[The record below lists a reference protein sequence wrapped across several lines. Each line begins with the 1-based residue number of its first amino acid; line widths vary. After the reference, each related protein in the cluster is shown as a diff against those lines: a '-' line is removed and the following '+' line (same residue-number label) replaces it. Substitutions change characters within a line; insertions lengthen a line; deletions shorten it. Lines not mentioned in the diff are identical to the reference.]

1 MEKRNRKAGSRYS
14 LRDRIL
20 AQIMIVLVTVT
31 MLPYESLVVH
41 AASTT
46 TVKSIGSIQ
55 TEYEVDN
62 GTSKDDIGLPS
73 SLSVT
78 IETVTSA
85 EGATEETAPA
95 VSEETVDKSVS
106 WHGDYDGSTAG
117 TYALTA
123 SFDDSSLSYS
133 NMPTVHVTVKEA
145 ETEPEPTTP
154 EVNKTEDEDG
164 DDDEDPDQGKSE
176 EIAPEEETTPE
187 ENADEE
193 ETEEVESAKKDA
205 LKSPQPP
212 ETVTGRERTNLADFA
227 PDNMSATITHPDGSA
242 ITEPLHAGDL
252 FNLKLEFHEKE
263 EGIQFSMDTLRYKLP
278 NGAKAVPPLYGDST
292 VSVIVTDEAT
302 GTDKRLYLTTRFR
315 IEQSDDP
322 SVPDVIVYEWNH
334 EPEESYDALCIA
346 ENARLT
352 IGLQMMVNGE
362 GDDFEFDDD
371 TLIPVDLTVGINVIK
386 ENQINGDHVLTAAEK
401 EKMVFAIFDSNG
413 ARAKD
418 KDGNVIPEFTY
429 ADMVDQGNN
438 QAKKEFKGLVKGTY
452 TVRETSTLEI
462 PDYTLS
468 SSSVTEV
475 TDSIPASDERT
486 FHLKNIYVQDSG
498 KLVLK
503 KNFANGSALN
513 STNMTAAQRKK
524 ITFTV
529 TGPNNYRHVYTY
541 DDIYNADGALTLSE
555 LPVGTYHVVES
566 ADNVDGY
573 ECTSATYSFTV
584 DGQNRG
590 TGNIGGDIAVEKDKN
605 SEALFTNNY
614 RQKKGALKLTKE
626 FDGDGVTDALK
637 NNVTFTITGPNN
649 YSRTVT
655 YAEIAS
661 GSITISNLPVGTY
674 TIKENGV
681 ASGNGTKVETFIDG
695 GTTAST
701 TLQTTASVTDG
712 ETAQTTYKNVYT
724 KVGSLK
730 IIKKVTGDKN
740 YKNFR
745 EKKSKATV
753 TITGPNGYTKTVTIN
768 STNFGTGADGVY
780 TINNLPIGN
789 YTVTEG
795 GNADFTNFTRV
806 TTYDGDVSGTGTST
820 PGTSKVKFGETAEI
834 TVNNDYS
841 QDKGTIKIKK
851 IVTGDIASVAAFKA
865 KFTDPNTVLFTI
877 SNGTNSY
884 SVKVSDLNENGEYS
898 IDVPV
903 GNNYTVEEIHADLA
917 DYIRTTTVRLD
928 GNSNTNKTS
937 PFSVAKDSQ
946 HEAEFTNN
954 YVNSG
959 KLKITKSYVGAL
971 SAAEQSEVNKKL
983 RFKILDADHG
993 DSVVTLN
1000 NGQSEF
1006 TLAEMLKGID
1016 LPTGNYKVVE
1026 SGDEYKPEIYTHGEN
1041 DVWSMLVTGDNE
1053 VDRTYGHTSAAKP
1066 VTAGNESYIY
1076 FYNQY
1081 LKIGVGVTVVKYVII
1096 DGQGV
1101 DTDNPDPGE
1110 NQFTAE
1116 QRRVENY
1123 VKDHIRFVVYA
1134 GTSATGTPIGTYAY
1148 RAESITPAEEQQGVK
1163 PVSQLVLEPG
1173 TYTIV
1178 ETNYDVDNYTASVL
1192 FYVSGSIKNSPVK
1205 STDHKVTFTVVAG
1218 GHIGIDIT
1226 NGYTGYGKLVV
1237 KKAFGASSQLNNENL
1252 TEAQKKAIQ
1261 FKVTGY
1267 KNAKIDED
1275 GNALTGN
1282 EIVFGPETFSYFDM
1296 ANGQKVF
1303 EKVPT
1308 GVYIVKETNGTGI
1321 STLYKCTKTTEP
1333 DGNLLIELGDE
1344 KEITFTNTY
1353 TRKLGNL
1360 EVVKTFA
1367 GDPLNS
1373 DCDLSKMT
1381 FTVTGPDGYTAT
1393 KTYDE
1398 FTDGKWTIN
1407 NLPTGTYTVKET
1419 GADYEDQYYE
1429 RTTTVKVGTDAET
1442 AYDDAAGA
1450 SGAVPEDD
1458 TLTINLINS
1467 YKEVGALI
1475 FNKSFVDDAAI
1486 NKLTDAQKAAVAFT
1500 VKDSTGAT
1508 IATITYAQIK
1518 AAVDAGEPGYKILV
1532 DAPADYTIVESADI
1546 AGYERTTTV
1555 KVNAQTA
1562 DYDETTGV
1570 SAHVDKFTSSTVDF
1584 TNEYK
1589 EAGKLVVTKSISYTG
1604 NLTEEQQKEFKFTVT
1619 DPDGNVLKDADGN
1632 EIGVFTYYDMVK
1644 NSTGKVGTM
1653 TFENL
1658 PAGTYHIKEEVLHE
1672 GDDQANPF
1680 YGLVRTTTIT
1690 VGTDKTNGLEADFN
1704 VTKDNTN
1711 VLVTNTYADV
1721 PPLTVVKRGGGYP
1734 TKTTG
1739 IGGLEY
1745 PIWKFTLDISNL
1757 SVATTTNG
1765 TTEIKDTYDV
1775 LFGDSDL
1782 GIRPEYFKTL
1792 TAAEAAQYVGDADAN
1807 KLIPVDTNGN
1817 ANGVTVTISENG
1829 TNGSTIK
1836 IEGVSDT
1843 TTPHHTLTFYLM
1855 PKDADSL
1862 GLLNLS
1868 DDQDEAGEESTE
1880 VVKSFYNN
1888 IQYKELPLSDWTT
1901 QKTPVEYNYRYEM
1914 LHKEA
1919 ENYNAEKKSFFDPAN
1934 PDQVVNYAVYRIV
1947 MNPEAK
1953 WMGDQ
1958 NQTKVDCKDEFSD
1971 NQYVDE
1977 STIKFYTYDENDQLV
1992 ETTVDYNMSGNVI
2005 TFKIDNGK
2013 RYEMTYHAEIL
2024 YTADDLHHTMEVWNK
2039 MQMNNKWVRPNPEF
2053 VPESLGDASVDY
2065 IKLRKT
2071 DRVKSNVT
2079 LAGAQFELYG
2089 SVADAE
2095 AGRNCMGTY
2104 TTGANGICI
2113 IQDYSYTDEEG
2124 VEKTGHIYANKDKV
2138 WALKEVVAPPGYE
2151 LINYIVQ
2158 VRLANRTK
2166 GETADPSQF
2175 IYLPSTAVGVKDKPY
2190 EGKVE
2195 LGALKEL
2202 IGSNVDVAA
2211 GDYEFTLTGIDGAPT
2226 GKAASDSEPAP
2237 TAPVTKA
2244 NDANGKVRFGEIVFR
2259 TTDLTPIRDANGVIT
2274 GYEPTTFKY
2283 TIKEEPGDK
2292 DGVTYDTTE
2301 HTVEVKVTS
2310 NDEDDTLDVEVKI
2323 DGKVVTAGENDVYYA
2338 NISNEYNA
2346 EGSLVLGAK
2355 KTIKGRKL
2363 RVEEFTFEAALND
2376 ADNTV
2381 VSAKNAAENVYDC
2394 DIVFPQIDYVLDE
2407 SDEAGYKDT
2416 TKVVKEDDTYTV
2428 HIDPD
2433 VMNKTDGDG
2442 HRYVDYQYT
2451 IKEDTKT
2458 PIKGVTYDETEYP
2471 VTVRVTDLDNG
2482 DLKITVMKNN
2492 TVVTDFFSNFVFK
2505 NYYSAEGEAKPAGK
2519 KFVENDDQKLEA
2531 GTYEFNVYDITD
2543 GETLLGKVTHAEA
2556 SAANAGAAIQFPTI
2570 KAVVKPTATDDEL
2583 GMKVVTGNS
2592 GYVKEIVIT
2601 YRNYEDFLKEDG
2613 KTPKEFKFKFNEL
2626 HGGEIREGIQYSD
2639 VSYEVTATV
2648 TMNEKDESVLDVNL
2662 SKTKELD
2669 FTNTPMKAEGQA
2681 TPAGKKV
2688 LNGKTL
2694 KDGDFTFDLYY
2705 GTKVI
2710 GHVTNE
2716 AGGKIKYPVIK
2727 FVLDA
2732 AGTEGVTVDSEND
2745 TAVVTVTVRNPGK
2758 LAGPYTFTVMENS
2771 DKPKAGITYPLY
2783 PNDRKTFTATAKM
2796 KEGSNEE
2803 IVVTLSDA
2811 DALDFTNTYGAN
2823 GEDKPEGKKV
2833 LEGRKLKARE
2843 FWFRVYDA
2851 DGNEIGRVTNDLNGK
2866 ILYPTFK
2873 YVVDSKAKAG
2883 RELETANGALTAV
2896 IITVNKVE
2904 DLKATTYTV
2913 DELEE
2918 SEAGIT
2924 YDTKTKQTITVTP
2937 EVDPDDESKLK
2948 VTAEA
2953 EEGKVFT
2960 NTYTAAGQAKP
2971 SGFKELTN
2979 RLPDNEEFQFEIK
2992 EGDKVIAT
3000 VKNTDSLNDEQNKKA
3015 IDYPTFKYTVDS
3027 TKDAGTTYDEASNTI
3042 TVNVKKAED
3051 LKSQY
3056 NYTISEVI
3064 PEGAD
3069 ETTDGKYIYK
3079 GVTYDTTVIDLTVNV
3094 AVNQDDKSR
3103 LTVTID
3109 KATGNDFTNE
3119 YDATGAM
3126 ELTAEKTLFGR
3137 ILNSGEFTFR
3147 LKDEQGNTLQEK
3159 KNVKNAITFDRITYT
3174 LDDMDKDAHGFVKDT
3189 VYNYTVSE
3197 VDEGA
3202 DGVTYDKNVYGIK
3215 VTLHD
3220 NKDGTINVKVEDE
3233 FGSLIDA
3240 ILAKYK
3246 FKNAF
3251 ENFYNAK
3258 GEGEFS
3264 GTKTLRGREIKND
3277 DDETVFTFKIKI
3289 GTKEF
3294 TLTNTGNQIKYPKLK
3309 FVVDSSL
3316 KPGTVLLP
3324 AWENE
3329 NHETIVVKAA
3339 DLENIINVKDATADP
3354 VEYEPKDYEF
3364 TVTEETGN
3372 AAGITYDT
3380 KSYAVKATV
3389 SLNAKDKSVLD
3400 VNVETTPADAK
3411 NVNFVN
3417 TYRAKGED
3425 TGEGTKF
3432 LYGREI
3438 KAKEFAFTIAD
3449 GAGKAI
3455 GTVVNDANGV
3465 IQYPVFKYVVDPD
3478 AVNLG
3483 LTTEKD
3489 ADGNLTAVIKT
3500 YASKEDL
3507 EKDLTATYTV
3517 KENVGTE
3524 TGITYDGTT
3533 VDTINVAVEVTKE
3546 EIETDVAKL
3555 NVTVTTDSSAKFTN
3569 YYKARGEKS
3578 ITGSKEL
3585 TYRLPEDE
3593 EFEFVISEK
3602 IPDQRGSHEIARVK
3616 SSDMINEG
3624 YTGKT
3629 IKYPT
3634 FRYIVDYQAEAGTVY
3649 DAKNNVIIVT
3659 VNWVEDL
3666 KNGFTY
3672 TIKEVND
3679 GQTYFTYDT
3688 TEITLNVTVTPTDE
3702 EIEPRVA
3709 KLDVAIEKSEG
3720 NDFHNKY
3727 HAKGALQLYAEKTLL
3742 GRLLNRDDFTFD
3754 LKRTDET
3761 FENVIETVDTKTNTR
3776 EGSVTF
3782 DLIEYDLDSMDKD
3795 EHGYVKDT
3803 KYYYTVNE
3811 VVPEGAVENEDGTY
3825 TYNGVTYDPAVFQ
3838 ITATLHDNKKGLIEV
3853 SVDAKPEGEL
3863 TFVEKIFGY
3872 EFKFGNAFV
3881 NFYHAEG
3888 EDTISG
3894 TKTLRGRNL
3903 TDGEYQFEIKD
3914 ADGNVLATVSNNADG
3929 TINYPVFRYV
3939 VNHLAEENSYAFDK
3953 TNNTLT
3959 LTTNNLEDMVTPVIP
3974 AEDAEEGSDLVTYEP
3989 KDYIYTI
3996 DEVIPEGAKD
4006 NGDGTYTYK
4015 GVTYNELVNHYDLT
4029 ATVAVNADDMGILD
4043 VSIEPNEGLDF
4054 INTYRAKGEDTVV
4067 GEKILKGADIKDYEG
4082 MFSFTVSDGEGNLIT
4097 TVTNDAEGKILYPTF
4112 RYVVDPDAEAG
4123 AVYDEEENVYTVT
4136 VNAYEDLAE
4145 VYRFTVTEVEGDLED
4160 MAYNVGEKLEY
4171 EITVTVV
4178 ADDEDPAN
4186 LNVVALP
4193 NTAVDFVNR
4202 QYFKAGLYKVSE
4214 NSGEALKGAVIRLVR
4229 VDDGE
4234 IIDEWTTD
4242 GSIHIINLIEIGTG
4256 TFRFVEVKSPSGYH
4270 LAKSIEF
4277 TMSED
4282 GEFSSTYDHIYD
4294 DDGNAIF
4301 IMRDPKDAS
4310 TGDEAP
4316 LAAAGGAFA
4325 VGLAGLA
4332 AVLAQRKKRRA

>member
-78 IETVTSA
+78 IETATSA

-452 TVRETSTLEI
+452 TVREISTLEI

-468 SSSVTEV
+468 SSSVTEA
-475 TDSIPASDERT
+475 TLPIPASDERT
-486 FHLKNIYVQDSG
+486 FHLTNIYVQDSG

-541 DDIYNADGALTLSE
+541 DDIYNAGGALTVSD
-555 LPVGTYHVVES
+555 LPVGKYHVVEN
-566 ADNVDGY
+566 AGNVDGY

-590 TGNIGGDIAVEKDKN
+590 TGNIGGDITVEKDKN

-661 GSITISNLPVGTY
+661 GSITISDLPVGNY

-681 ASGNGTKVETFIDG
+681 ASGNGTKVETFINGDK
-695 GTTAST
+695 TAST

-768 STNFGTGADGVY
+768 STNFGTGADGVC
-780 TINNLPIGN
+780 TIKDLPIGN

-806 TTYDGDVSGTGTST
+806 TTYDGDVSGRGTST

-884 SVKVSDLNENGEYS
+884 SVKVSDLDENGEYS
-898 IDVPV
+898 IEVPTSSTAYKITEV
-903 GNNYTVEEIHADLA
+903 NADLA
-917 DYIRTTTVRLD
+917 NYIRTTTVTLD
-928 GNSNTNKTS
+928 GNDSSNPTS
-937 PFSVAKDSQ
+937 ATVSQ
-946 HEAEFTNN
+946 KGQEHTAAFTNN

-959 KLKITKSYVGAL
+959 KLKITKSYAGAIT
-971 SAAEQSEVNKKL
+971 SAEQAEVNKQL
-983 RFKILDADHG
+983 RFQILDADHN
-993 DSVVTLN
+993 DAVVTV
-1000 NGQSEF
+1000 NGKSEF
-1006 TLAEMLKGID
+1006 TLAEMLEGID
-1016 LPTGNYKVVE
+1016 LPVGHYKVVE
-1026 SGDEYKPEIYTHGEN
+1026 SGDEYKTDVYTHGEN
-1041 DVWSMLVTGDNE
+1041 DVWSMLVSSDNDI
-1053 VDRTYGHTSAAKP
+1053 DRTYGHTSSAQE
-1066 VTAGNESYIY
+1066 VTYGNESYIY
-1076 FYNQY
+1076 FWNRYT
-1081 LKIGVGVTVVKYVII
+1081 KVGVGVGVVKYVII
-1096 DGQGV
+1096 NGQAI
-1101 DTDNPDPGE
+1101 DTDNPGH
-1110 NQFTAE
+1110 NSFTEE
-1116 QRRVENY
+1116 QKRVENY
-1123 VKDHIRFVVYA
+1123 VKDHIRFVVYQ
-1134 GTSATGTPIGTYAY
+1134 GSSASGTPVGTYAY
-1148 RAESITPAEEQQGVK
+1148 REESITPAERQAGVK

-1178 ETNYDVDNYTASVL
+1178 ETNYEVDNYEASVL
-1192 FYVSGSIKNSPVK
+1192 FYVSGSIKNSPVESK
-1205 STDHKVTFTVVAG
+1205 KHQVTFTVVAG
-1218 GHIGIDIT
+1218 SAAHIGIDVT
-1226 NGYTGYGKLVV
+1226 NGYIGYGHLIV
-1237 KKAFGASSQLNNENL
+1237 KKKFGADSQLNNANL
-1252 TEAQKKAIQ
+1252 TDDQKKAIQ
-1261 FKVTGY
+1261 FTVTGY
-1267 KNAKIDED
+1267 RNTLINDD
-1275 GNALTGN
+1275 GTAQTGN
-1282 EIVFGPETFSYFDM
+1282 EIIYGPKTFSYFDM
-1296 ANGQKVF
+1296 TEVEGVFQKKF

-1308 GVYIVKETNGTGI
+1308 GVYIVKETNAEGI
-1321 STLYKCTKTTEP
+1321 STLYNCTTTKAPEGSSIGIEI
-1333 DGNLLIELGDE
+1333 GNE
-1344 KEITFTNTY
+1344 KDITFTNTY

-1360 EVVKTFA
+1360 EVKKTIA
-1367 GDPLNS
+1367 GDPEVTARFMQ

-1442 AYDDAAGA
+1442 AYDDAAGV
-1450 SGAVPEDD
+1450 SGAVEDKK
-1458 TLTINLINS
+1458 TLHVELINS

-1475 FNKSFVDDAAI
+1475 FKKSFIDDEAI
-1486 NKLTDAQKAAVAFT
+1486 NKLTPEQKAAVAFT

-1518 AAVDAGEPGYKILV
+1518 AAGEPGYKILV
-1532 DAPADYTIVESADI
+1532 DAPADYTIIESADI

-1604 NLTEEQQKEFKFTVT
+1604 DLTEEQQKEFKFTVT
-1619 DPDGNVLKDADGN
+1619 DPDGNVLKDANGN
-1632 EIGVFTYYDMVK
+1632 EIGVFTYFDMVK

-1658 PAGTYHIKEEVLHE
+1658 PAGTYHIEEEVLHE

-1792 TAAEAAQYVGDADAN
+1792 TAAEAAQYVGDAEAN

-1817 ANGVTVTISENG
+1817 ANGVTVTISENR
-1829 TNGSTIK
+1829 TDGSTIK

-1880 VVKSFYNN
+1880 VVKSFNNN

-1919 ENYNAEKKSFFDPAN
+1919 ENYDAEKKSFFDPAN

-1958 NQTKVDCKDEFSD
+1958 NQTQVDCKDEFSD

-2113 IQDYSYTDEEG
+2113 IQDYSYTDEDG

-2175 IYLPSTAVGVKDKPY
+2175 IFLPSTAVGVKDKPY

-2323 DGKVVTAGENDVYYA
+2323 DGKTVTAGENDVYFA

-2346 EGSLVLGAK
+2346 EGHLVLGAR
-2355 KTIKGRKL
+2355 KTIAGRKL
-2363 RVEEFTFEAALND
+2363 RVQEFTFEAKLND
-2376 ADNTV
+2376 ADDTV
-2381 VSAKNAAENVYDC
+2381 VSAQNVEEHVIDLYNC

-2407 SDEAGYKDT
+2407 SDAAGYTNT
-2416 TKVVKEDDTYTV
+2416 TKVVKKDGKYTV
-2428 HIDPD
+2428 YIDPD
-2433 VMNKTDGDG
+2433 VLNKTDGDG

-2451 IKEDTKT
+2451 IKEAKNN
-2458 PIKGVTYDETEYP
+2458 PPQGVTMDETEYD

-2482 DLKITVMKNN
+2482 KLKIVVLKNGSIL
-2492 TVVTDFFSNFVFK
+2492 DPAEFFSNFVFK
-2505 NYYSAEGEAKPAGK
+2505 NYYNAEGEAKPEGK
-2519 KFVENDDQKLEA
+2519 KFVKDDGQALAA
-2531 GTYEFNVYDITD
+2531 GTYEFNVYDLTD
-2543 GETLLGKVTHAEA
+2543 GEKLIGKVTHAA
-2556 SAANAGAAIQFPTI
+2556 STAGSAGAAIQFPTI
-2570 KAVVKPTATDDEL
+2570 SAEVRPTAKDDEL
-2583 GMKVVTGNS
+2583 GMKVITGND
-2592 GYVKEIVIT
+2592 GYVKEIAIT
-2601 YRNYEDFLKEDG
+2601 YRNIEDFSDENGNL
-2613 KTPKEFKFKFNEL
+2613 KEFKFRFNEL
-2626 HGGEIREGIQYSD
+2626 HGGQIRDGIQYSD
-2639 VSYEVTATV
+2639 ASYEVTATV

-2669 FTNTPMKAEGQA
+2669 FTNTPMGAEGQA
-2681 TPAGKKV
+2681 TPEGKKV
-2688 LNGKTL
+2688 LNGRKL
-2694 KDGDFTFDLYY
+2694 KEGEFTFDLYY
-2705 GTKVI
+2705 GDTVI
-2710 GHVTNE
+2710 GHVTNA
-2716 AGGKIKYPVIK
+2716 AGGQIKYPVIK

-2732 AGTEGVTVDSEND
+2732 AGTEGVTVDSETD
-2745 TAVVTVTVRNPGK
+2745 TTLVTITVRNPGK
-2758 LAGPYTFTVMENS
+2758 LVGPYTFTVKENS
-2771 DKPKAGITYPLY
+2771 DNPSPGIVYPLY
-2783 PNDRKTFTATAKM
+2783 PDDRKTFTATAKM

-2803 IVVTLSDA
+2803 IEVTLNNANS
-2811 DALDFTNTYGAN
+2811 LNFINTYGAA
-2823 GEDKPEGKKV
+2823 GEETAEGKKV
-2833 LEGRKLKARE
+2833 LEGRDLEAKE
-2843 FWFRVYDA
+2843 FWFGILDA
-2851 DGNEIGRVTNDLNGK
+2851 NNSEIGRVTNDRNGK
-2866 ILYPTFK
+2866 IQYPTFR
-2873 YVVDSKAKAG
+2873 YVVNPNGTPG
-2883 RELETANGALTAV
+2883 RETETANGALTKV
-2896 IITVNKVE
+2896 TITVKNVE
-2904 DLKATTYTV
+2904 DLAATEYTV
-2913 DELEE
+2913 YEIEE
-2918 SEAGIT
+2918 SEDGIT
-2924 YDTKTKQTITVTP
+2924 YDTSTRQKITVTP
-2937 EVDPDDESKLK
+2937 SVNPTDASKLI
-2948 VTAEA
+2948 VSVEA
-2953 EEGKVFT
+2953 EKGKVFT
-2960 NTYTAAGQAKP
+2960 NTFEAAGQAKP
-2971 SGFKELTN
+2971 SGYKELTN
-2979 RLPDNEEFQFEIK
+2979 RLPDEGEFEFEIK
-2992 EGDKVIAT
+2992 EGETGICT
-3000 VKNTDSLNDEQNKKA
+3000 VKSTDDLNPEENKKK
-3015 IDYPTFKYTVDS
+3015 IDYPTFKYTVDAN
-3027 TKDAGTTYDEASNTI
+3027 KEAGTTYDEDTNTI
-3042 TVNVKKAED
+3042 TVNVQKVED
-3051 LKSQY
+3051 IASPYK
-3056 NYTISEVI
+3056 YTVKEVI
-3064 PEGAD
+3064 PTGA
-3069 ETTDGKYIYK
+3069 EQTTDGQYIYK
-3079 GVTYDTTVIDLTVNV
+3079 GVTYDQTVINLTVNV
-3094 AVNQDDKSR
+3094 VVNQNDNSR
-3103 LTVTID
+3103 LDVTIN
-3109 KATGNDFTNE
+3109 KSTGNDFKNE
-3119 YDATGAM
+3119 YETKGAM
-3126 ELTAEKTLFGR
+3126 ELTAKKTLLGR
-3137 ILNSGEFTFR
+3137 ILNSGEFTFE
-3147 LKDEQGNTLQEK
+3147 LKDEKGNVLQRK
-3159 KNVKNAITFDRITYT
+3159 QNVKDTITFDRITYT
-3174 LDDMDKDAHGFVKDT
+3174 QDNMDRDEHGFIKDT
-3189 VYNYTVSE
+3189 VYKYTVSE
-3197 VDEGA
+3197 VKGNA
-3202 DGVTYDKNVYGIK
+3202 GGVTYDTKEYKIT

-3220 NKDGTINVKVEDE
+3220 NKDGTMNVKVEE
-3233 FGSLIDA
+3233 EGQNPIEA
-3240 ILAKYK
+3240 ILAQYK

-3251 ENFYNAK
+3251 KNFYDAV
-3258 GEGEFS
+3258 GQGTFEGN
-3264 GTKTLRGREIKND
+3264 KTLKGRQIKD
-3277 DDETVFTFKIKI
+3277 GDEETVFTFIIKTED
-3289 GTKEF
+3289 GKEF
-3294 TLTNTGNQIKYPKLK
+3294 TLTNTGSQIPYPALKY
-3309 FVVDSSL
+3309 VVDSSL
-3316 KPGTVLLP
+3316 DPGTVMVP
-3324 AWENE
+3324 AWEDDS
-3329 NHETIVVKAA
+3329 HKTIVVKAA
-3339 DLENIINVKDATADP
+3339 DLENIVEVVDANADP
-3354 VEYEPKDYEF
+3354 VQYQPKEYKY
-3364 TVTEETGN
+3364 TVTEKAGT
-3372 AAGITYDT
+3372 AAGITYDE
-3380 KSYAVKATV
+3380 TV
-3389 SLNAKDKSVLD
+3389 YTVTAKVSVNAKDNGKLD
-3400 VNVETTPADAK
+3400 VDVKASPKEEVSFT
-3411 NVNFVN
+3411 N
-3417 TYRAKGED
+3417 TYRAR
-3425 TGEGTKF
+3425 GEGTGKSAKF
-3432 LYGREI
+3432 LYGRVLED
-3438 KAKEFAFTIAD
+3438 KEFTFEITD
-3449 GAGKAI
+3449 KAGKI
-3455 GTVVNDANGV
+3455 LGTVVNDATGV
-3465 IQYPVFKYVVDPD
+3465 IQYPVFRYIVDPD
-3478 AVNLG
+3478 ADNLG
-3483 LTTEKD
+3483 LWTEED
-3489 ADGNLTAVIKT
+3489 AEGHLITVTKVYD
-3500 YASKEDL
+3500 SKEDL
-3507 EKDLTATYTV
+3507 EKDLTAEYKV
-3517 KENVGTE
+3517 RELKGDVDGNTE
-3524 TGITYDGTT
+3524 PGITYDTAT
-3533 VDTINVAVEVTKE
+3533 VDTIKVAVQVTKDKLE
-3546 EIETDVAKL
+3546 EGVAKL
-3555 NVTVTTDSSAKFTN
+3555 DVKVATDSEAEFKN
-3569 YYKARGEKS
+3569 YYKARGEKN

-3593 EFEFVISEK
+3593 EFEFVISGK
-3602 IPDQRGSHEIARVK
+3602 DGEIARVK
-3616 SSDMINEG
+3616 SHDQRNPHRKDHQVSYIQIHCG
-3624 YTGKT
+3624 LQGK
-3629 IKYPT
+3629 
-3634 FRYIVDYQAEAGTVY
+3634 
-3649 DAKNNVIIVT
+3649 
-3659 VNWVEDL
+3659 
-3666 KNGFTY
+3666 
-3672 TIKEVND
+3672 
-3679 GQTYFTYDT
+3679 
-3688 TEITLNVTVTPTDE
+3688 
-3702 EIEPRVA
+3702 
-3709 KLDVAIEKSEG
+3709 
-3720 NDFHNKY
+3720 
-3727 HAKGALQLYAEKTLL
+3727 
-3742 GRLLNRDDFTFD
+3742 GRHR
-3754 LKRTDET
+3754 
-3761 FENVIETVDTKTNTR
+3761 I
-3776 EGSVTF
+3776 
-3782 DLIEYDLDSMDKD
+3782 
-3795 EHGYVKDT
+3795 
-3803 KYYYTVNE
+3803 
-3811 VVPEGAVENEDGTY
+3811 
-3825 TYNGVTYDPAVFQ
+3825 
-3838 ITATLHDNKKGLIEV
+3838 
-3853 SVDAKPEGEL
+3853 
-3863 TFVEKIFGY
+3863 
-3872 EFKFGNAFV
+3872 
-3881 NFYHAEG
+3881 
-3888 EDTISG
+3888 
-3894 TKTLRGRNL
+3894 
-3903 TDGEYQFEIKD
+3903 
-3914 ADGNVLATVSNNADG
+3914 
-3929 TINYPVFRYV
+3929 
-3939 VNHLAEENSYAFDK
+3939 
-3953 TNNTLT
+3953 
-3959 LTTNNLEDMVTPVIP
+3959 
-3974 AEDAEEGSDLVTYEP
+3974 
-3989 KDYIYTI
+3989 
-3996 DEVIPEGAKD
+3996 
-4006 NGDGTYTYK
+4006 
-4015 GVTYNELVNHYDLT
+4015 
-4029 ATVAVNADDMGILD
+4029 
-4043 VSIEPNEGLDF
+4043 
-4054 INTYRAKGEDTVV
+4054 
-4067 GEKILKGADIKDYEG
+4067 
-4082 MFSFTVSDGEGNLIT
+4082 
-4097 TVTNDAEGKILYPTF
+4097 
-4112 RYVVDPDAEAG
+4112 
-4123 AVYDEEENVYTVT
+4123 
-4136 VNAYEDLAE
+4136 
-4145 VYRFTVTEVEGDLED
+4145 
-4160 MAYNVGEKLEY
+4160 
-4171 EITVTVV
+4171 
-4178 ADDEDPAN
+4178 
-4186 LNVVALP
+4186 
-4193 NTAVDFVNR
+4193 
-4202 QYFKAGLYKVSE
+4202 
-4214 NSGEALKGAVIRLVR
+4214 
-4229 VDDGE
+4229 
-4234 IIDEWTTD
+4234 
-4242 GSIHIINLIEIGTG
+4242 
-4256 TFRFVEVKSPSGYH
+4256 
-4270 LAKSIEF
+4270 
-4277 TMSED
+4277 
-4282 GEFSSTYDHIYD
+4282 
-4294 DDGNAIF
+4294 
-4301 IMRDPKDAS
+4301 
-4310 TGDEAP
+4310 
-4316 LAAAGGAFA
+4316 
-4325 VGLAGLA
+4325 
-4332 AVLAQRKKRRA
+4332 

>member
-46 TVKSIGSIQ
+46 TVKSIGGIQ

-62 GTSKDDIGLPS
+62 GTSKDEIGLPS
-73 SLSVT
+73 SLSVVL
-78 IETVTSA
+78 ETVTSA
-85 EGATEETAPA
+85 EGSTEETAPA

-205 LKSPQPP
+205 LKSPQPS
-212 ETVTGRERTNLADFA
+212 ETVTGREKSSLNEFGQ
-227 PDNMSATITHPDGSA
+227 NMSVTITHPDGSA

-352 IGLQMMVNGE
+352 ISLQMMVNGD

-452 TVRETSTLEI
+452 TVRETSTLKI

-475 TDSIPASDERT
+475 TQPIPASDERT

-498 KLVLK
+498 NLVLK

-513 STNMTAAQRKK
+513 SNNMTKAQREK

-541 DDIYNADGALTLSE
+541 EDIYKAGGALTLSE
-555 LPVGTYHVVES
+555 LPVGKYHVVEN
-566 ADNVDGY
+566 AGNVDGY

-584 DGQNRG
+584 DGQNSG

-637 NNVTFTITGPNN
+637 KDVTFTITGPNN

-661 GSITISNLPVGTY
+661 GSITISDLPVGTY

-681 ASGNGTKVETFIDG
+681 ASGNGTKVETFING
-695 GTTAST
+695 EATAST

-745 EKKSKATV
+745 EKRSKATV

-768 STNFGTGADGVY
+768 STNFGTGADGVC
-780 TINNLPIGN
+780 TIDNLPIGN

-806 TTYDGDVSGTGTST
+806 TTYDGDVSGRGTST
-820 PGTSKVKFGETAEI
+820 PGTSKVIFGETAEI

-841 QDKGTIKIKK
+841 QDKGTIKVKK
-851 IVTGDIASVAAFKA
+851 TLSGDIKSLAAFKA
-865 KFTDPNTVLFTI
+865 KFSDPDTVLFTI

-884 SVKVSDLNENGEYS
+884 KVKLSDVDANGEYS
-898 IDVPV
+898 VEVPV
-903 GNNYTVEEIHADLA
+903 SSTAYKITEVNADL
-917 DYIRTTTVRLD
+917 DKYIRTTTVALD
-928 GNSNTNKTS
+928 GSASDNPTS
-937 PFSVAKDSQ
+937 ATVSAKGQ
-946 HEAEFTNN
+946 EHTAVFNNN

-959 KLKITKSYVGAL
+959 KLMIDKTITGLTDVEKTELRG
-971 SAAEQSEVNKKL
+971 KL
-983 RFKILDADHG
+983 RFKIIDVDHG
-993 DSVVTLN
+993 NVEVTV
-1000 NGQSEF
+1000 NGKSEF
-1006 TLAEMLKGID
+1006 TLAEMEAGID
-1016 LPTGNYKVVE
+1016 LPVGHYQVVE
-1026 SGDEYKPEIYTHGEN
+1026 SGDEYKQDVYTHGDK
-1041 DVWSMLVTGDNE
+1041 DVWSQI
-1053 VDRTYGHTSAAKP
+1053 VDEESEINRTYGHTSASKE
-1066 VTAGNESYIY
+1066 VTHGNRSYIY
-1076 FYNQY
+1076 FWNRYS
-1081 LKIGVGVTVVKYVII
+1081 KVGVGVGITKTVIL
-1096 DGQGV
+1096 DGQSIA
-1101 DTDNPDPGE
+1101 DPVE
-1110 NQFTAE
+1110 FDKE
-1116 QRRVENY
+1116 QKRVENL
-1123 VKDHIRFVVYA
+1123 VKKSIRFVIYK
-1134 GTSATGTPIGTYAY
+1134 GSSATGTPVGTYAY
-1148 RAESITPAEEQQGVK
+1148 DASSITEAERQAGVLPASNIK
-1163 PVSQLVLEPG
+1163 LEPG

-1178 ETNYDVDNYTASVL
+1178 ETNYDVDDYTASVL
-1192 FYVSGSIKNSPVK
+1192 FYVSGSIKGGTVSSK
-1205 STDHKVTFTVVAG
+1205 THQVTFTVVAG
-1218 GHIGIDIT
+1218 GTSIGIDVT
-1226 NGYTGYGKLVV
+1226 NGYMGYGNLIV
-1237 KKAFGASSQLNNENL
+1237 KKTFGKNSQLKDENL
-1252 TEAQKKAIQ
+1252 TDDQKKAIQ
-1261 FKVTGY
+1261 FTVTGY
-1267 KNAKIDED
+1267 RDSNINAD
-1275 GNALTGN
+1275 GTPKEGN
-1282 EIVFGPETFSYFDM
+1282 RIIFEPTTFSYFDM
-1296 ANGQKVF
+1296 TDGQKKF

-1308 GVYIVKETNGTGI
+1308 GVYIVKETNAESITSI
-1321 STLYKCTKTTEP
+1321 YNCTTITRP
-1333 DGNLLIELGDE
+1333 DGNIVVEIKSE
-1344 KEITFTNTY
+1344 KEIAFENTY

-1360 EVVKTFA
+1360 EIIKTFA

-1442 AYDDAAGA
+1442 AYDDAAGV
-1450 SGAVPEDD
+1450 SGAVEDKK
-1458 TLTINLINS
+1458 TLHVELINS

-1475 FNKSFVDDAAI
+1475 FKKSFIDDEAI
-1486 NKLTDAQKAAVAFT
+1486 NKLTPEQKAAVAFT

-1518 AAVDAGEPGYKILV
+1518 AAGEPGYKILV
-1532 DAPADYTIVESADI
+1532 DAPADYTIIESADI

-1570 SAHVDKFTSSTVDF
+1570 FAHVDKFTSSTVDF

-1632 EIGVFTYYDMVK
+1632 EIGVFTYFDMVK

-1829 TNGSTIK
+1829 TDGSTIK
-1836 IEGVSDT
+1836 IEGVSET

-1880 VVKSFYNN
+1880 VVKSFNNN

-1919 ENYNAEKKSFFDPAN
+1919 ENYDAEKKSFFDPAN

-1958 NQTKVDCKDEFSD
+1958 NQTQVDCKDEFSD

-2113 IQDYSYTDEEG
+2113 IQDYSYTDEDG

-2175 IYLPSTAVGVKDKPY
+2175 IFLPSTAVGVKDKPY

-2323 DGKVVTAGENDVYYA
+2323 DGKVVTAGENDVYFA

-2416 TKVVKEDDTYTV
+2416 TKVVKENDTYTV

-2458 PIKGVTYDETEYP
+2458 PIKGVTYDGTEYP

-2482 DLKITVMKNN
+2482 ELQIKVLKNGNVI
-2492 TVVTDFFSNFVFK
+2492 TDFFSNFTFVNVYK
-2505 NYYSAEGEAKPAGK
+2505 ADGEATLTGDKI
-2519 KFVENDDQKLEA
+2519 VENDEQELAA
-2531 GTYEFNVYDITD
+2531 GTYEFNVYDMTD
-2543 GETLLGKVTHAEA
+2543 GETLIGKVTHA
-2556 SAANAGAAIQFPTI
+2556 AATAGNVGAAIQFPTI

-2626 HGGEIREGIQYSD
+2626 HGGEVRDGIQYSD
-2639 VSYEVTATV
+2639 ASYGVTATV
-2648 TMNEKDESVLDVNL
+2648 AMNSKDESKLDVNL
-2662 SKTKELD
+2662 EKTAEKFD
-2669 FTNTPMKAEGQA
+2669 FINTPMEAEGEA
-2681 TPAGKKV
+2681 TPKGTKV
-2688 LNGKTL
+2688 LNGRTL
-2694 KDGDFTFDLYY
+2694 KEGEFTFDLYY

-2716 AGGKIKYPVIK
+2716 AGGKIKYPTIK

-2732 AGTEGVTVDSEND
+2732 GGTEGVTVDSETD
-2745 TAVVTVTVRNPGK
+2745 TTLVTITVRSPQK
-2758 LAGPYTFTVMENS
+2758 LKGPYEFTVMENKDNPS
-2771 DKPKAGITYPLY
+2771 PGIVYPLY
-2783 PNDRKTFTATAKM
+2783 PEDRKTFTATAKM
-2796 KEGSNEE
+2796 KEGSNTE
-2803 IVVTLSDA
+2803 IEVTLTDA
-2811 DALDFTNTYGAN
+2811 DALSFVNTYGAE
-2823 GEDKPEGKKV
+2823 GQDTAEGKKI
-2833 LEGRKLKARE
+2833 LEGRKLKDSE
-2843 FWFRVYDA
+2843 FWFAIFDESDSV
-2851 DGNEIGRVTNDLNGK
+2851 NPIGRVANDLNGK
-2866 ILYPTFK
+2866 IQYPTFK
-2873 YVVDSKAKAG
+2873 YIVDPKATAG
-2883 RELETANGALTAV
+2883 RKLETANGQLTAV

-2904 DLKATTYTV
+2904 DLEATSYTV
-2913 DELEE
+2913 KEIEQ

-2924 YDTKTKQTITVTP
+2924 YDTSTTQTIKVTP

-2953 EEGKVFT
+2953 EEGKKFT

-2979 RLPDNEEFQFEIK
+2979 RLPDNEEFEFEIK
-2992 EGDKVIAT
+2992 EGDTVIAT
-3000 VKNTDSLNDEQNKKA
+3000 VKNTDELNDGQNMKT
-3015 IDYPTFKYTVDS
+3015 IDYPTFKYTVDAN
-3027 TKDAGTTYDEASNTI
+3027 KEAGTTYDEESNTI
-3042 TVNVKKAED
+3042 TVNVQKVED
-3051 LKSQY
+3051 IESPYK
-3056 NYTISEVI
+3056 YTISEVI

-3069 ETTDGKYIYK
+3069 ETTDGKFIYK

-3094 AVNQDDKSR
+3094 AVNLNDQSR
-3103 LTVTID
+3103 LDVTIN
-3109 KATGNDFTNE
+3109 KPIGNDFKNE
-3119 YDATGAM
+3119 YEATGAM
-3126 ELTAEKTLFGR
+3126 ELTAEKTLLGR

-3159 KNVKNAITFDRITYT
+3159 KNVKNAITFDKITYT
-3174 LDDMDKDAHGFVKDT
+3174 LDNMDRDDHGFVKDT
-3189 VYNYTVSE
+3189 VYKYTVSE
-3197 VDEGA
+3197 VKGNA
-3202 DGVTYDKNVYGIK
+3202 GGVTYDENVYGIK

-3220 NKDGTINVKVEDE
+3220 NKDGTINVKVEDD
-3233 FGSLIDA
+3233 FGSLIEA

-3251 ENFYNAK
+3251 KNFYDAK
-3258 GEGEFS
+3258 GEGTFS
-3264 GTKTLRGREIKND
+3264 GTKTLRGREIKEG

-3289 GTKEF
+3289 GDKEF
-3294 TLTNTGNQIKYPKLK
+3294 TLTNTGNQIKYPSLK

-3316 KPGTVLLP
+3316 EPGTVMLP
-3324 AWENE
+3324 NWENE
-3329 NHETIVVKAA
+3329 NHESIVVKAA

-3354 VEYEPKDYEF
+3354 VEYEPKDYVF

-3380 KSYAVKATV
+3380 TEYTVTATV
-3389 SLNAKDKSVLD
+3389 SLNEDDQGKLD
-3400 VNVETTPADAK
+3400 VNVEVKPEK
-3411 NVNFVN
+3411 NANFIN
-3417 TYRAKGED
+3417 TYRAR
-3425 TGEGTKF
+3425 GEGTGKAVKF
-3432 LYGREI
+3432 LYGRELQD
-3438 KAKEFAFTIAD
+3438 KEFTFEITD
-3449 GAGKAI
+3449 KAGKVL
-3455 GTVVNDANGV
+3455 GTVVNDAFGV
-3465 IQYPVFKYVVDPD
+3465 VYYPVFRYVVDPD
-3478 AVNLG
+3478 ADNLG
-3483 LTTEKD
+3483 LTTKTDE
-3489 ADGNLTAVIKT
+3489 DGNLTEIIKT

-3507 EKDLTATYTV
+3507 EKDLTAEYKV
-3517 KENVGTE
+3517 KEVIGSE
-3524 TGITYDGTT
+3524 PGITYDGTT
-3533 VDTINVAVEVTKE
+3533 VDTIKVSVVVTKDELEPGVAKLGVAVE
-3546 EIETDVAKL
+3546 TDTGAE
-3555 NVTVTTDSSAKFTN
+3555 FTN

-3578 ITGSKEL
+3578 ISGSKEL

-3616 SSDMINEG
+3616 SSDMINED

-3634 FRYIVDYQAEAGTVY
+3634 FRYIVDYQATPGTVY

-3659 VNWVEDL
+3659 VNWAEDL
-3666 KNGFTY
+3666 ENGFTY
-3672 TIKEVND
+3672 TITEVND

-3688 TEITLNVTVTPTDE
+3688 TEITLNVTVTPTGE
-3702 EIEPRVA
+3702 EIEPRVE
-3709 KLDVAIEKSEG
+3709 KLDVEIEDSEG

-3727 HAKGALQLYAEKTLL
+3727 YAKGALQLYAEKTLL
-3742 GRLLNRDDFTFD
+3742 GRILNSKEFTFE
-3754 LKRTDET
+3754 LNRTDET
-3761 FENVIETVDTKTNTR
+3761 FENIIENVDTKENAKD
-3776 EGSVTF
+3776 GSVTF

-3795 EHGYVKDT
+3795 EHGFVKDT
-3803 KYYYTVNE
+3803 KYYYTVSE

-3863 TFVEKIFGY
+3863 TFVEKLLGY

-3939 VNHLAEENSYAFDK
+3939 VNHLAEENSYAFDE

-3959 LTTNNLEDMVTPVIP
+3959 LTTSNLEDMVTPVDITADP
-3974 AEDAEEGSDLVTYEP
+3974 VTYES

-3996 DEVIPEGAKD
+3996 DEVIPEGATD

-4015 GVTYNELVNHYDLT
+4015 GVTYNELVNDYTLT

-4043 VSIEPNEGLDF
+4043 VSIDNKEGLDF
-4054 INTYRAKGEDTVV
+4054 SNAYRAKGEDTVV
-4067 GEKILKGADIKDYEG
+4067 GKKILKGADIKDYEG
-4082 MFSFTVSDGEGNLIT
+4082 LFSFTVSDSEGNLIT
-4097 TVTNDAEGKILYPTF
+4097 TVTNDAEGNILYPTF
-4112 RYVVDPDAEAG
+4112 RYVVNPDAEAG

-4145 VYRFTVTEVEGDLED
+4145 VYRYKVTEVEGDIED

-4171 EITVTVV
+4171 DITVTAV
-4178 ADDEDPAN
+4178 ADDEDQSI

-4229 VDDGE
+4229 VDDGKV
-4234 IIDEWTTD
+4234 IDEWTTD
-4242 GSIHIINLIEIGTG
+4242 GSVHMINLIEIGTG

-4270 LAKSIEF
+4270 LAKNIEF

-4294 DDGNAIF
+4294 DNGNAIF
-4301 IMRDPKDAS
+4301 IMRDPKDAR

-4325 VGLAGLA
+4325 LGVAGLA
-4332 AVLAQRKKRRA
+4332 AVLAQKKKRRA